1 MAADPENGPLGTAH
15 TGQHR
20 GKRYRALS
28 EVSLDRPSGPP
39 YSRFSSLWIP
49 ILVAISV
56 VGLWWLGVRMLDI
69 QPFLLPAPPDIVEAF
84 SSEPSYLLR
93 QMGVTLIETA
103 AGFAIAA
110 IAGIATASVLAA
122 SRAIERAVLPLL
134 VGVHSIPKVSLA
146 PLLVVWLGF
155 GTKPKIAMVVLIC
168 FFPIM
173 LAAAAGLTA
182 TPAELGELAAALAA
196 TRWQTFFKIRFPWA
210 MPQIFVGLK
219 TGVTLAVIG
228 AVVAEISSP
237 NSGLGAVIVTAGA
250 SSDTPRAFA
259 AIGLLA
265 LMSMALFFSLV
276 ALESRLLRW
285 AQAVTV

>member
-1 MAADPENGPLGTAH
+1 
-15 TGQHR
+15 
-20 GKRYRALS
+20 
-28 EVSLDRPSGPP
+28 LDRPSWQFRSQLSAWG
-39 YSRFSSLWIP
+39 IP
-49 ILVAISV
+49 VLVASAVI
-56 VGLWWLGVRMLDI
+56 GLWWLGVRALDI
-69 QPFLLPAPPDIVEAF
+69 QAFLLPAPPDIVEAF
-84 SSEPSYLLR
+84 CSEPAYLLR
-93 QMGVTLIETA
+93 QTGVTLGETV
-103 AGFAIAA
+103 AGFVIAALAA
-110 IAGIATASVLAA
+110 IAIASALAA
-122 SRAIERAVLPLL
+122 SRAVERAVLPLL

-155 GTKPKIAMVVLIC
+155 GAKPKIAMVVLIC

-210 MPQIFVGLK
+210 VPQIFVGLK

-265 LMSMALFFSLV
+265 LMSMGLFFSLV
-276 ALESRLLRW
+276 VLERRLLRW
-285 AQAVTV
+285 APEKTV